1 MSWNYHFHPFT
12 ADDYNVSFATPRN
25 VGPPLDD
32 KPSNPKDI
40 GATCV
45 AWSAIDRAE
54 RRLELLIFWRG
65 APTEPGSSWP
75 TSRPASG
82 PSARR
87 TPWPSPL
94 TRWSRSPATSSR
106 PASYGSLPRLRQA
119 RAGPPRRRPLRPLLD
134 GCTDRAP
141 GLLRHPSRPAPSSS
155 TAGTATAT
163 EATTGAAQGPTEA
176 PGPPALALVLTR
188 PAVLPFWPRGYTK
201 DPETAQADRPG
212 PSRAEAGG
220 PPQAEAAEPRP

>member
-65 APTEPGSSWP
+65 ATY
-75 TSRPASG
+75 R
-82 PSARR
+82 ARIELANV
-87 TPWPSPL
+87 P
-94 TRWSRSPATSSR
+94 
-106 PASYGSLPRLRQA
+106 
-119 RAGPPRRRPLRPLLD
+119 
-134 GCTDRAP
+134 P
-141 GLLRHPSRPAPSSS
+141 GL
-155 TAGTATAT
+155 
-163 EATTGAAQGPTEA
+163 GAISAED
-176 PGPPALALVLTR
+176 ALALASYPLEPVPR
-188 PAVLPFWPRGYTK
+188 HQLP
-201 DPETAQADRPG
+201 
-212 PSRAEAGG
+212 PSLLW
-220 PPQAEAAEPRP
+220 